1 MKKENRINHYIDLH
15 AHLDGCISVDIAK
28 KLAALQQ
35 ITLPAKTDKELT
47 ALLSVPDSCQDLND
61 FLKCFELPLSLLQT
75 EKALEDAVYLVLSE
89 MHKDGVIYA
98 ELRFAP
104 QLHTQKMLFNLRCVD

>member
-15 AHLDGCISVDIAK
+15 AHLDGCISVEIAK

-47 ALLSVPDSCQDLND
+47 ALLSVPDS
-61 FLKCFELPLSLLQT
+61 
-75 EKALEDAVYLVLSE
+75 
-89 MHKDGVIYA
+89 
-98 ELRFAP
+98 
-104 QLHTQKMLFNLRCVD
+104 